1 MTDEQFKKLNAKTD
15 SIDKKLD
22 VIMDH
27 LNLKSEDPPSGA
39 PPVVHAMGRIPGT

>member
-1 MTDEQFKKLNAKTD
+1 MTDEPFKKLNAKID

-27 LNLKSEDPPSGA
+27 LNLKSEESEHSELPQRTIIKG
-39 PPVVHAMGRIPGT
+39 IE